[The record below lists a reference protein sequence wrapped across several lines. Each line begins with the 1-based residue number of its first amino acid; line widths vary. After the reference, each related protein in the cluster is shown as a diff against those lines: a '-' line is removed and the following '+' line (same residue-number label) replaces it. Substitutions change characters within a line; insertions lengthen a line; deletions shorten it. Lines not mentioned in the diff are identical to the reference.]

1 LRQFALPMLL
11 LMLRQLCDCK
21 VGKIFR

>member
-1 LRQFALPMLL
+1 LRQFALLL